1 MQAEPKLPQPDASSA
16 AHSERVAAYV
26 RDRIAEAGGAI
37 SFAEYMHHVLYAPGL
52 GYYSAGTAKFGAGG
66 DFVTA
71 PEVSPLFGRV
81 LARQCAEAMSVTGT
95 AEILEFGAGT
105 GRLAVDLVGKLEELH
120 ALPARYRIV
129 EVSAELRARQRELIE
144 TELPGHTAR
153 VEWLDGMPES
163 YSGIVVANEVLDA
176 MPVERFVR
184 RADGIAQIRV
194 TDAGGRFECV
204 EGTAPDFL
212 AAAVMAIEAELGR
225 SLPAGYV
232 SEVNTAAPAWIADL
246 SDCLDEGCIFVFD
259 YGVSRREYYALER
272 SGGWL
277 RCHYR
282 HRVHDDPLL
291 FPGIQDL
298 TAWVDFT
305 GVAAAA
311 VDKGLAV
318 AGYVSQAQFLLAG
331 GLAAEL
337 AGMAELPTDAQLEL
351 SRQVKLL
358 TLPSEMGEN
367 FKCLG
372 LSRDAAA
379 RTSAFGMTDRT
390 VTL

>member
-1 MQAEPKLPQPDASSA
+1 MQAEPKLPHPDAPSA

-26 RDRIAEAGGAI
+26 RDRIAEAGGSI

-71 PEVSPLFGRV
+71 PEVSPVFGRV
-81 LARQCAEAMSVTGT
+81 LARQCAEAMAITGT

-120 ALPARYRIV
+120 AVPARYRIV

-144 TELPGHTAR
+144 TELPGHAAR

-194 TDAGGRFECV
+194 ADAGGRFECI

-212 AAAVMAIEAELGR
+212 AAAVGNIEADLGR

-232 SEVNTAAPAWIADL
+232 SEVNTAAPAWIAEL
-246 SDCLDEGCIFVFD
+246 SERLNEGLIFVFD
-259 YGVSRREYYALER
+259 YGVGRREYYAPER

-277 RCHYR
+277 RCHFR

-291 FPGIQDL
+291 LPGIQDL

-337 AGMAELPTDAQLEL
+337 AGMAELPSDARLEL

-372 LSRDAAA
+372 LSRDSAV

-390 VTL
+390 VSL